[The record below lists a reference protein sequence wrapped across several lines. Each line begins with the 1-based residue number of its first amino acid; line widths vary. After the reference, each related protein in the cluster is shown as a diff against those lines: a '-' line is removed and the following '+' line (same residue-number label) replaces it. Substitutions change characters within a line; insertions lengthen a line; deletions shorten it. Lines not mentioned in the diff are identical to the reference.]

1 MLLNNYKT
9 LNNIIF
15 SNGIFN
21 NVIFN
26 NVSFNNEIFNNFFF
40 IYWKLSNGFM
50 DINQYNQYK
59 IK

>member
-26 NVSFNNEIFNNFFF
+26 NVSFNNEIFNNFFYLLKTF
-40 IYWKLSNGFM
+40 KWIYGYQSIQSIQN
-50 DINQYNQYK
+50 
-59 IK
+59 